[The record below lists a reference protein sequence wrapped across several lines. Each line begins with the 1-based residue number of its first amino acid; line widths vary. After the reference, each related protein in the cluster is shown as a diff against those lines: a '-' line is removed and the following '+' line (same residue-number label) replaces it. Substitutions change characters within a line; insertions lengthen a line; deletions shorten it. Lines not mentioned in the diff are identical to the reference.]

1 MSSPLQIVFQ
11 IVANTPLWVWPLM
24 ALVVWLGLLGLR
36 PRVLP
41 LWRLAV
47 LPAVGLVLS
56 VAGIGQAVQPA
67 LALAAWLA
75 ALAVALPLG
84 ILLGRRRAVRHLDNG
99 RLEVAGGWFMLVF
112 GISIFAVRY
121 ALGVVFGM
129 APALKAEPSWIAL
142 SGGVGGFVAGIGL
155 GWLGAVAAS
164 RSSPWIRRLSL
175 APAVVVLTIVA
186 GFGGAIA
193 FSAPGELPRLLAG
206 DSLPGMAS
214 WNMAEIPA
222 VQRVAARD
230 GAPLTYRLYPARP
243 DRAVVLVHG
252 SSSASISMH
261 KAAQALQAAG
271 ATVYSID
278 LRGHGGSGMTKGDTS
293 YRSQLDDDLM
303 DFLKAIRLDEH
314 KIQKTSD
321 RLLVRRRFRWCSRR
335 VCANRAVF
343 DAYLA
348 ISRYIAQDA
357 PTTRPASGGWVSD
370 GAAARRSRCRS
381 SILRRTAVVSGAAQ
395 PCALPPHLVAAANG
409 TPVYSFR
416 LVAGLPLGRD
426 WRGELA
432 RIDRPA
438 IVAVGAN
445 DELFRAEQY
454 GPLLAELNPR
464 IAVAAGSMPWPSRDD
479 RRGTG
484 LHSRRRSVATAV
496 RGERDLKVRLAGDG
510 DIVQLAGD
518 GLQGADLRGRADREI
533 DCVERAAADQPGGV
547 LALALVGRCPSPHRV
562 RR

>member
-36 PRVLP
+36 SRVLP
-41 LWRLAV
+41 LWRLAI
-47 LPAVGLVLS
+47 LPAVGLILS
-56 VAGIGQAVQPA
+56 LAGIGQAIQPA
-67 LALAAWLA
+67 LALVAWLV

-84 ILLGRRRAVRHLDNG
+84 FLLGRRRAVRRLDDG
-99 RLEVAGGWFMLVF
+99 RLDVAGGWFMLVF
-112 GISIFAVRY
+112 GLSIFAVRY

-129 APALKAEPSWIAL
+129 APSLKAEPLWIAL

-155 GWLGAVAAS
+155 GWLAAVAAS

-175 APAVVVLTIVA
+175 APAVVVLAVVA
-186 GFGGAIA
+186 GFGGVIA

-261 KAAQALQAAG
+261 KEAQALQAAG

-278 LRGHGGSGMTKGDTS
+278 LRGHGGSGTVNGDTS
-293 YRSQLDDDLM
+293 YRTQLDDDLM
-303 DFLKAIRLDEH
+303 DFLKATRLDDP
-314 KIQKTSD
+314 KIQKTLIGFSSGGGFVL
-321 RLLVRRRFRWCSRR
+321 RTASG
-335 VCANRAVF
+335 ANRSAF

-348 ISRYIAQDA
+348 ISPYIAQDA
-357 PTTRPASGGWVSD
+357 PTTRPASGGWVSV
-370 GAAARRSRCRS
+370 AVPRVVAL
-381 SILRRTAVVSGAAQ
+381 SILDGFGMPWFQGLPAVRFATASSAGA
-395 PCALPPHLVAAANG
+395 NR

-416 LVAGLPLGRD
+416 LAAGLQLGRD
-426 WRGELA
+426 WKGELA
-432 RIDRPA
+432 RIDRPT
-438 IVAVGAN
+438 IVAVGSN
-445 DELFRAEQY
+445 DELFRAEEY
-454 GPLLAELNPR
+454 APLFATLNPKVSVSAVPGLGHLDM
-464 IAVAAGSMPWPSRDD
+464 IAQDQACTAVAKLW
-479 RRGTG
+479 RRLSGESGT
-484 LHSRRRSVATAV
+484 
-496 RGERDLKVRLAGDG
+496 
-510 DIVQLAGD
+510 
-518 GLQGADLRGRADREI
+518 
-533 DCVERAAADQPGGV
+533 
-547 LALALVGRCPSPHRV
+547 
-562 RR
+562 